1 MAGQK
6 SHPFGPA
13 VLVDDLT
20 LGWKMA

>member
-6 SHPFGPA
+6 SHPFGLA